1 MKCGRVSGQRLGV
14 CESQTGSALRTEDGV
29 GGVAWHRGVEAE
41 RGAMAAGDGVS
52 SALGLVYCEK
62 CITLKNEI
70 GVFPDPGKSKV
81 SEPLKCMLA
90 KVFRFRSCERHE
102 N

>member
-1 MKCGRVSGQRLGV
+1 MDGCPGRDSGCVNHRL
-14 CESQTGSALRTEDGV
+14 GSALCTDDGV
-29 GGVAWHRGVEAE
+29 GGVAWHRGVEAG
-41 RGAMAAGDGVS
+41 RGAAAAGDGFS
-52 SALGLVYCEK
+52 SALGLMYCEK

-81 SEPLKCMLA
+81 WEPLKHMLA
-90 KVFRFRSCERHE
+90 KVFRLRSCARHE